1 MRFPARRTEQLS
13 VFFLELVHL
22 EPGKRAR
29 CRVSKD
35 NKKFK
40 EKHVPGH
47 YFRQET
53 VPCET
58 SHLSRKEGL
67 GSCLN
72 KVIFESEEDLREC
85 V

>member
-1 MRFPARRTEQLS
+1 M
-13 VFFLELVHL
+13 FFIELVRL
-22 EPGKRAR
+22 EPGRRGR

-35 NKKFK
+35 NTKFK
-40 EKHVPGH
+40 EKHVPGR

-53 VPCET
+53 MSCET
-58 SHLSRKEGL
+58 SHLSRKEEL

-72 KVIFESEEDLREC
+72 KVIFESEGDLREC